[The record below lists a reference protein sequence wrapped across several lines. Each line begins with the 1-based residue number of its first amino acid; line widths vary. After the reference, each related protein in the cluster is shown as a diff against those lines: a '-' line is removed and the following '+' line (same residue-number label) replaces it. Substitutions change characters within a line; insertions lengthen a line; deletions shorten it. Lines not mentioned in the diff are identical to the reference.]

1 MNPIDEAIQLETRR
15 QFFGKTGKG
24 LGAAAL
30 LSLLSR
36 SGAGAA
42 PGKGSIELPAPKAK
56 RAIYLF
62 MSGAPSQMDM
72 WDYKPSMDRMFD
84 KDLPESVRMGQRLTT
99 MTSGQSRFPIAPSMY
114 KFKRHGKNGTWVS
127 ELLPHTAKSVDDIAV
142 INTVWTEAINHDP
155 AITYIQTGRQIPGL
169 PSLGAWLSYGLGST
183 NDNLPTFV
191 VLNATWTGRKE
202 AQALFARLW
211 G

>member
-1 MNPIDEAIQLETRR
+1 
-15 QFFGKTGKG
+15 
-24 LGAAAL
+24 
-30 LSLLSR
+30 
-36 SGAGAA
+36 
-42 PGKGSIELPAPKAK
+42 
-56 RAIYLF
+56 

-72 WDYKPSMDRMFD
+72 WDYKPVMDRMFD
-84 KDLPESVRMGQRLTT
+84 KDLPASVRMGQRLTT

-114 KFKRHGKNGTWVS
+114 KFNQHGKNGTWIS
-127 ELLPHTAKSVDDIAV
+127 ELLPHTAKVVDDIAV
-142 INTVWTEAINHDP
+142 INSVWTEAINHDP

-191 VLNATWTGRKE
+191 VLNSTWTGRKE

-211 G
+211 GSGPACI